1 MIGFEIFSSSEL
13 FEEQKKE
20 PNRSTVA
27 LPDSF
32 IVADIETTG
41 FLVGYCEIIEIAA
54 VKVQNGQII
63 DTFETLVKPEE
74 EIPLDIQKLT
84 GITDECV
91 KDAPSCDEVI
101 KPFLDFVSDYYLI
114 GHRFSFDMSF
124 LKYAAEHVQRKLDNQ
139 FVDTYRLFR
148 KLHPELP
155 HHRLKDMTA
164 FYQVENKSSHRALSD
179 ALATLHCYNKL
190 REDVLL
196 KYSCYE
202 SFIKEFPKGY
212 SKRQKKHTSKKVDA
226 RDIQPETLTFDETH
240 PVFEKEFVFTGTLTG
255 MTRAEA
261 MQRVVNLGG
270 KVANSITKKT
280 NYLIVGA
287 ADIQKIQENGPT
299 SKMQKCQLLRSKGLD
314 IFEMSEATFFDMIA
328 D

>member
-1 MIGFEIFSSSEL
+1 MAGIEIFSSSEL
-13 FEEQKKE
+13 FEEPRKE
-20 PNRSTVA
+20 PNRSVVA

-91 KDAPSCDEVI
+91 KDAPSCDVVI
-101 KPFLDFVSDYYLI
+101 KSFLDFISDHYLI

-139 FVDTYRLFR
+139 FIDTYRLFR

-155 HHRLKDMTA
+155 HHRLKDMIA
-164 FYQVENKSSHRALSD
+164 FYQVENESSHRALSD
-179 ALATLHCYNKL
+179 TLATLH
-190 REDVLL
+190 
-196 KYSCYE
+196 
-202 SFIKEFPKGY
+202 
-212 SKRQKKHTSKKVDA
+212 
-226 RDIQPETLTFDETH
+226 
-240 PVFEKEFVFTGTLTG
+240 
-255 MTRAEA
+255 
-261 MQRVVNLGG
+261 
-270 KVANSITKKT
+270 
-280 NYLIVGA
+280 
-287 ADIQKIQENGPT
+287 
-299 SKMQKCQLLRSKGLD
+299 
-314 IFEMSEATFFDMIA
+314 
-328 D
+328 